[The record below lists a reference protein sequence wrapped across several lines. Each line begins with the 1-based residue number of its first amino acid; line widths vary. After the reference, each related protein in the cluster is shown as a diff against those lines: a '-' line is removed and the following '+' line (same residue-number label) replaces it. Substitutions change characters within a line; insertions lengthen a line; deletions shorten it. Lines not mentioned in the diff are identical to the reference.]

1 MRTASGIELR
11 MSGDQDETVEL
22 LRRAGA
28 EDVHARGELFARHK
42 ERLRRM
48 VQLRLDRR
56 LQGRL
61 DASDVLQE
69 AYLEFSRSLAQYLRD
84 PSMPFYLWLRMI
96 TTRKLQALHRRHL
109 GTKAR
114 NAARQVSLH
123 PGATPAA
130 SSVSLAA
137 QLLGRYTTPSQAAV
151 RIELQMR
158 VQDALNAM
166 EPIDREILSLRH
178 FEQLTNSEIAQVLEI
193 TETAASYRFLRALRR
208 LRDILVTEPG
218 WGEGEG

>member
-1 MRTASGIELR
+1 MRTASGIESR
-11 MSGDQDETVEL
+11 MSGDQDETAEL

-84 PSMPFYLWLRMI
+84 PAMPFYLWLRMI
-96 TTRKLQALHRRHL
+96 TTRKLHALHRRHL
-109 GTKAR
+109 GTAR
-114 NAARQVSLH
+114 NAGRQVSLH

-137 QLLGRYTTPSQAAV
+137 QLLGRLTTPSQAAV
-151 RIELQMR
+151 RIELQLR
-158 VQDALNAM
+158 VQDALNGM

-208 LRDILVTEPG
+208 LRDILMSEPG
-218 WGEGEG
+218 WTEGEAQ